1 MSVKSATKR
10 SSSLLVAPLALSAAM
25 AGVAQAEEITVK
37 IPDTTL
43 TASLRSSFVSTT
55 SDDSTAMN
63 VADFSLNSVNIYLNS
78 KITEKVK
85 FSFTTEFSNT
95 TATSGATTSAVTVQ
109 DAIAQFELDP
119 KFNIWAGRFL
129 APTDR
134 ANSYGPYFASNWNF
148 ANDGAQDGYPFIDRF
163 GRADG
168 VAYWGDF
175 AEKVKVSAGVFDI
188 PSTLNNND
196 VMTAARV
203 QLDLWDFEPGYYLN
217 GTYLG
222 EKNILAFAVAT
233 NMVNSTSASNFD
245 FLMEKKVGSGGAFTL
260 EGEYIVYDGLGGY
273 GLPAQNGDPAATGI
287 VAPGYTD
294 GESWFLTGAYL
305 LPTPVGPGKLQ
316 FLGKFGTTTYDAGLA
331 TGEDLEMDTTE
342 VNVNY
347 MIKGFNA
354 RVSLF
359 YLGKAYSSDA
369 AADTESVG
377 LGVQLMTL

>member
-10 SSSLLVAPLALSAAM
+10 AGLLAAPLALSAAVSSI
-25 AGVAQAEEITVK
+25 AHAEEIKVK

-43 TASLRSSFVSTT
+43 TASLRASFVSTE
-55 SDDSTAMN
+55 SDDPTALD
-63 VADFSLNSVNIYLNS
+63 VADFSLNSFNIYLNS
-78 KITEKVK
+78 KITEKIK
-85 FSFTTEFSNT
+85 FSFSSEISNT
-95 TATSGATTSAVTVQ
+95 TASTGATTTAVTVQ

-134 ANSYGPYFASNWNF
+134 ANSYGPYFSNNWNF

-175 AEKVKVSAGVFDI
+175 ADMVKVSAGVFDI

-196 VMTAARV
+196 VMAAARV
-203 QLDLWDFEPGYYLN
+203 QVDFWDFEPGYYIN

-222 EKNILAFAVAT
+222 DKDILAIGAAT
-233 NMVNSTSASNFD
+233 NRVNGTSASDVD
-245 FLMEKKVGSGGAFTL
+245 FLMEKKVGNGGAFTV

-273 GLPAQNGDPAATGI
+273 GLPAQNLDPAVTDT
-287 VAPGYTD
+287 VAASYTD
-294 GESWFLTGAYL
+294 GDSWFLTASYL
-305 LPTPVGPGKLQ
+305 LGEPIGPGKLQ
-316 FLGKFGTTTYDAGLA
+316 LLGKFGTTTYEDGLT

-347 MIKGFNA
+347 ILKSFNA

-369 AADTESVG
+369 AADTSSIG